1 MTQLHSTTVITQQ
14 SAHMHAID
22 SLSEQTIPNQCGS
35 LELLIFQHC
44 HVAEQMHLDVIWMSK
59 QGMVPVKLCTFTM
72 AITCL
77 RRANKGILQACLQMP
92 KT

>member
-44 HVAEQMHLDVIWMSK
+44 HVAEQMHLDVI
-59 QGMVPVKLCTFTM
+59 
-72 AITCL
+72 
-77 RRANKGILQACLQMP
+77 
-92 KT
+92 